1 MVRNGSRYF
10 IMLGVPCFATG
21 FFARRWLDSTL
32 SSQKHSRSA
41 DTSQI
46 SVAITSQI
54 QAKAL
59 VSSYVA
65 NRLDAEETTLR
76 EHAAQVAQKAVD
88 SAFIEVSAAV
98 SGMTKGNSTAEVER
112 YITHQYELLVVRP
125 SSLEE
130 ALQRSAEEAVHEM
143 HSQYVALVLR
153 LEGDARG
160 YLEEQTSHLS
170 TPPPVMARW
179 EWDAVLRKI
188 PSVTAQFE
196 KAPELSTGIILGG
209 MMAGKAGG
217 AALGTKLA
225 APFMT
230 KLLPASAL
238 LLGGPLG
245 AAAGVMVDYVL
256 SSGMALMQRPHFEE
270 EVHRAITITEN
281 EWSRRLEQQLV
292 MAVGIWVMD
301 TRHAVAI
308 VDEHVHADE

>member
-88 SAFIEVSAAV
+88 SAFIEVHSRVPLFAEWYFAYPTTYRLVSAAV

-281 EWSRRLEQQLV
+281 EWLASPCHK
-292 MAVGIWVMD
+292 I
-301 TRHAVAI
+301 
-308 VDEHVHADE
+308 